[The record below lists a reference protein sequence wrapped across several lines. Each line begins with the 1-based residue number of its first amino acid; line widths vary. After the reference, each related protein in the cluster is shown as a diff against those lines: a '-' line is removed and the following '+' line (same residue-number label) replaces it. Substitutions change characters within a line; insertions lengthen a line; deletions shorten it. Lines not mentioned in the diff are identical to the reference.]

1 MKWKG
6 KPPAVELVTKTYPLG
21 VKLKQKAMAVLE
33 TQVRRLAGLNKWF
46 VEIRSDTVTVGT
58 V

>member
-6 KPPAVELVTKTYPLG
+6 KPPTVELVTKTYPLG
-21 VKLKQKAMAVLE
+21 VKLKQKAMTVLE